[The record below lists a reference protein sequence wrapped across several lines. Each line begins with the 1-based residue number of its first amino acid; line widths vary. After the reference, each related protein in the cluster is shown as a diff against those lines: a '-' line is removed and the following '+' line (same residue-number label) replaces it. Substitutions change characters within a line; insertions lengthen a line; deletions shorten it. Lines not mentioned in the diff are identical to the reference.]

1 MTKIVLYIIMFFI
14 WVISTVALIWLSGV
28 IDKISLH
35 EENDK
40 TLYSEMLI
48 IEDKVS
54 KMTQSCSLPYWVQDK
69 IEQTYEYVTSATC
82 INK

>member
-1 MTKIVLYIIMFFI
+1 MFFI
-14 WVISTVALIWLSGV
+14 WVISTIALIWLSGA
-28 IDKISLH
+28 IDKLTIH

-40 TLYSEMLI
+40 ILYGEMLI
-48 IEDKVS
+48 LYNKVS
-54 KMTQSCSLPYWVQDK
+54 NINPSCSLPYWVQDK